1 MPTPPTGPD
10 HTDSTQPQDN
20 STQAP
25 TPRERALAALESS
38 GIDFTITEHGPV
50 NSLEE
55 AAQVRGVTPRDIV
68 KSLVVRV
75 SEGRYIFVLVAG
87 NRHVS
92 WAKVR
97 KMLGVSRLHMPDAQ
111 EAFDVTGYVR
121 GTITPF
127 GTLTPLE
134 VIVDEPIMGRRVS
147 IGAGAHGVAA
157 TVDADDLIRVLDAT
171 VADVGEER

>member
-1 MPTPPTGPD
+1 
-10 HTDSTQPQDN
+10 
-20 STQAP
+20 
-25 TPRERALAALESS
+25 
-38 GIDFTITEHGPV
+38 
-50 NSLEE
+50 
-55 AAQVRGVTPRDIV
+55 
-68 KSLVVRV
+68 VVRV

-87 NRHVS
+87 NRQVS

-97 KMLGVSRLHMPDAQ
+97 KVLGVSRLHMPDAQ